1 MVVVAV
7 AAVAVVVV
15 VVVVGVVVVV
25 VVVVVP
31 VVLVVAATVAATVAV
46 ARLQKL
52 RRKHKCMSHI
62 EENVRGREE
71 CMETLACVFLS
82 VRLFALNQV
91 GPRLAGHGV
100 V

>member
-1 MVVVAV
+1 MMMMMMMMA
-7 AAVAVVVV
+7 
-15 VVVVGVVVVV
+15 VVVVV
-25 VVVVVP
+25 VVVVVAVVP
-31 VVLVVAATVAATVAV
+31 VVLVVAAAVAV
-46 ARLQKL
+46 AVAVAHLQKL
-52 RRKHKCMSHI
+52 RRKHKCMPHI

>member
-1 MVVVAV
+1 MMMMMMMMMA
-7 AAVAVVVV
+7 
-15 VVVVGVVVVV
+15 VVVVV
-25 VVVVVP
+25 VVVVVAVVP
-31 VVLVVAATVAATVAV
+31 VVLVVAAAVAV
-46 ARLQKL
+46 AVAVAHLQKL
-52 RRKHKCMSHI
+52 RRKHKCMPHI